1 VYLSREEER
10 IYEGEEGWAYQV
22 AMKILVKLGD
32 LFNADRLIPIE
43 SAHISGVSYKTIGD
57 ASIDFIEAL
66 SRAGAK
72 AKVESTLNPAG
83 IDYEHPEEMIS
94 LQEILEKQD
103 RIIRA
108 YRGMGIKPILTCT
121 PYYIKRPSEEAHLA
135 WAESSTVMYVNS
147 VLHSWTNREGGP
159 SALAAA
165 LIGKTP
171 NYGVHRPENRLAD
184 VIVKVEAEL
193 EDESDYG
200 ALGIHV
206 GRILRDEIPF
216 LDGLQHPRESS
227 LKHLGA
233 AMASSGMASIF
244 YYKAPYPKSSDKLEV
259 ISVDVDDVRR
269 AYESLSTTSET
280 PDMVYIG
287 CPHCSAEE
295 IRDVAEK
302 IRGRK
307 VREDVK
313 LWVCTSRYVRE
324 RAAEHVRMIEAAGGK
339 VLMDTCAVVTW
350 IKELGVDVLMTNSAK
365 TAFYAPTM
373 NGVETIYASLDECI
387 EASCSN

>member
-10 IYEGEEGWAYQV
+10 IYEGEKGWAYQV

-66 SRAGAK
+66 SRSEAK
-72 AKVESTLNPAG
+72 ARVESTLNPAG
-83 IDYEHPEEMIS
+83 IDYEHPEEMIG
-94 LQEILEKQD
+94 LLEIREKQD

-108 YRGMGIKPILTCT
+108 YKSMGIKPILTCT

-135 WAESSTVMYVNS
+135 WAESSTVMYANS

-171 NYGVHRPENRLAD
+171 NYGVHRPENRRAD

-193 EDESDYG
+193 KDEADYG
-200 ALGIHV
+200 ALGIYV

-216 LDGLQHPRESS
+216 LDGLRHPSESS

-244 YYKAPYPKSSDKLEV
+244 YYKTPYPKRSDKLEV
-259 ISVDVDDVRR
+259 IRVDADDMRR
-269 AYESLSTTSET
+269 AYESLSTTSEK

-295 IRDVAEK
+295 IRNIAEK
-302 IRGRK
+302 IKGRK

-313 LWVCTSRYVRE
+313 LWICTSRYVRE
-324 RAAEHVRMIEAAGGK
+324 RAAEHVRMIEVAGGK
-339 VLMDTCAVVTW
+339 VLVDTCAVVTW

>member
-1 VYLSREEER
+1 MYLSREEER

-22 AMKILVKLGD
+22 AMRILVKLGD

-43 SAHISGVSYKTIGD
+43 SAHVSGVSYKTIGD

-66 SRAGAK
+66 SRTGAK
-72 AKVESTLNPAG
+72 VRVESTLNPAG
-83 IDYEHPEEMIS
+83 IDYEHPEEMIG
-94 LQEILEKQD
+94 LPEIREKQD

-108 YRGMGIKPILTCT
+108 YSGMGIKPILTCT
-121 PYYIKRPSEEAHLA
+121 PYYMKRPSEEAHLA
-135 WAESSTVMYVNS
+135 WAESSTVMYANS

-171 NYGVHRPENRLAD
+171 NYGVHRPENRRAD
-184 VIVKVEAEL
+184 VIIKVEAEL
-193 EDESDYG
+193 KDDSDYG

-216 LDGLQHPRESS
+216 LDGLPHPSGSS

-233 AMASSGMASIF
+233 AIASSGMSSIF
-244 YYKAPYPKSSDKLEV
+244 YYKTPYPKSSDRLE
-259 ISVDVDDVRR
+259 IIKVDAEDVRR
-269 AYESLSTTSET
+269 AYESLSTTSEK

-295 IRDVAEK
+295 IRVVAEK
-302 IRGRK
+302 IKGRK

-313 LWVCTSRYVRE
+313 LWICTSRYVRE
-324 RAAEHVRMIEAAGGK
+324 RAAEHVRIIEAAGGK
-339 VLMDTCAVVTW
+339 VLVDTCAVVTW

-387 EASCSN
+387 DASCSN

>member
-1 VYLSREEER
+1 MYLSREEER

-22 AMKILVKLGD
+22 AMRILVKLGD

-66 SRAGAK
+66 SRTEAK
-72 AKVESTLNPAG
+72 ARVESTLNPAG
-83 IDYEHPEEMIS
+83 IDYEHPEEMIG
-94 LQEILEKQD
+94 LPEIREKQD

-108 YRGMGIKPILTCT
+108 YSGMGIKPILTCT

-135 WAESSTVMYVNS
+135 WAESSTVMYANS

-171 NYGVHRPENRLAD
+171 NYGVHRPENRRAD
-184 VIVKVEAEL
+184 VIIKVEAEL
-193 EDESDYG
+193 KDDSDYG

-216 LDGLQHPRESS
+216 LDGLPHPSESS

-233 AMASSGMASIF
+233 AIASSGMSSIF
-244 YYKAPYPKSSDKLEV
+244 YYKTPYPKSSDRLE
-259 ISVDVDDVRR
+259 IIKVDAEDVRR
-269 AYESLSTTSET
+269 AYESLSTTSEK

-295 IRDVAEK
+295 IRVVAEK
-302 IRGRK
+302 IKGRK

-313 LWVCTSRYVRE
+313 LWICTSRYVRE
-324 RAAEHVRMIEAAGGK
+324 RAAEHVRIIEAAGGK
-339 VLMDTCAVVTW
+339 VLVDTCAVVTW

-387 EASCSN
+387 DASCSN